1 MVRSFSPSFPA
12 FAVYFS
18 LQDSSS
24 PLKTTYFL
32 SSLQRTKLTQEKIQ
46 VQPLRRPHPPPLR
59 SATPYELA
67 LTPRHCFRS
76 HFRNLLPLR
85 AEIPSCTSNGD
96 YSGRVLVFSYGVWNE
111 YFGVG

>member
-1 MVRSFSPSFPA
+1 MVRSSPPPFPPLQCIFHYKTPPPQNHLLSFFSPTH
-12 FAVYFS
+12 
-18 LQDSSS
+18 QTNT
-24 PLKTTYFL
+24 KT
-32 SSLQRTKLTQEKIQ
+32 KIQ

-76 HFRNLLPLR
+76 RVRNLLPLR

-96 YSGRVLVFSYGVWNE
+96 YSGRVLVFSHGVWNE
-111 YFGVG
+111 YFVVG

>member
-1 MVRSFSPSFPA
+1 MVRSFPPSFPA

-18 LQDSSS
+18 LQDSSPS
-24 PLKTTYFL
+24 KPLTFFL
-32 SSLQRTKLTQEKIQ
+32 LSNAPNLTQKKIQ

-76 HFRNLLPLR
+76 HFRNFLPLC
-85 AEIPSCTSNGD
+85 AEISSCTSNGN
-96 YSGRVLVFSYGVWNE
+96 YSGRVLVFSHGVWNE
-111 YFGVG
+111 YFVVG